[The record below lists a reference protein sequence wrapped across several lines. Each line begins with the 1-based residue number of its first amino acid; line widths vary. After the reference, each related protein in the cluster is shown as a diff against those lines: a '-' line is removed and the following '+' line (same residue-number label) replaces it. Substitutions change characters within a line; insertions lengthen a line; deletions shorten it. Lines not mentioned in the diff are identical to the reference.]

1 MSELRRRF
9 SSIKPAGTGF
19 VGNPFFRRSEVADIL
34 TIEDIRSCLSSYP
47 TLRDKERDVHRFA
60 SLIRQSCLRIF
71 AILLYD
77 RNELY
82 VLEFIFR
89 RDTDDRLPYGPD
101 SLYYLPEEVA
111 EQFVTR
117 QWQFDPVILKRDT
130 IHRELH
136 PKAIIPFISEKKI
149 GEGSFGT
156 VWEATL
162 DSHCQELIPQSTGEV
177 STGAKMACRREI

>member
-1 MSELRRRF
+1 MNELRRRF
-9 SSIKPAGTGF
+9 SSIRHASTGF
-19 VGNPFFRRSEVADIL
+19 VGNRFYRRSEVADIL
-34 TIEDIRSCLSSYP
+34 TIEDIRTCLSSFP

-60 SLIRQSCLRIF
+60 SIILQSCLRIF

-77 RNELY
+77 RNESY
-82 VLEFIFR
+82 ILEFLFR
-89 RDTDDRLPYGPD
+89 RETDDRLPYGPD

-111 EQFVTR
+111 EQFVMR
-117 QWQFDPVILKRDT
+117 QWEFDPVILERGT

-156 VWEATL
+156 VWEAAL
-162 DSHCQELIPQSTGEV
+162 DSHCQKLIPCSTGEV
-177 STGAKMACRREI
+177 SSGANLACHREF

>member
-1 MSELRRRF
+1 M
-9 SSIKPAGTGF
+9 
-19 VGNPFFRRSEVADIL
+19 ADIL
-34 TIEDIRSCLSSYP
+34 TIEEIHSCLSSFP

-77 RNELY
+77 RNESY
-82 VLEFIFR
+82 ILEFIFR
-89 RDTDDRLPYGPD
+89 RDTDDRLPYGAD

-111 EQFVTR
+111 EQFVMR
-117 QWQFDPVILKRDT
+117 QWEFDPVILERDT

-136 PKAIIPFISEKKI
+136 PKAIIPFNSEKKI

-162 DSHCQELIPQSTGEV
+162 DSYCQDLIPQSTGQV
-177 STGAKMACRREI
+177 STRARLACRRES